1 MNGWLGIIAR
11 PGELPLVLRLSA
23 ERAEAEGELVRTLA
37 HQNRNRVGALRAQGH
52 LYQFVDGVQW
62 LRLDLD

>member
-11 PGELPLVLRLSA
+11 PGELPLVLRLA
-23 ERAEAEGELVRTLA
+23 ADRAEAEGELVRALS

-52 LYQFVDGVQW
+52 LYEFAGGVER
-62 LRLDLD
+62 LRIDY